1 MPDSKPPTETRTAAG
16 RPVAQNEV
24 MKQSLIWVLVIA
36 VSAVPLTFSDYWITS
51 IMIPMLVMGLAG
63 VGVNFLMGYA
73 GCVSIGSAAF
83 MAVGAFS
90 AYNLLLRAPMLPL
103 PVVIILSGAIAAVFG
118 VLFGLPSL
126 RIKGFYLA
134 VSTLA
139 AQFFFEWL
147 FTNFAWFCNYN
158 LSLTITAPRLEIFG
172 WNLKTVH
179 GRYLMVI
186 VTTLTLVGLAYS
198 IARSRIGREWVAV
211 SDMETAATVTGI
223 RVGRR
228 KLLAF
233 GISSFYCGIAGVLW
247 AFCYLGTSNALS
259 FDLDKSFEI
268 LFIVIIGGAANIFGN
283 FIGAAFIVLT
293 PIFLTLAVVGL
304 GLTDFVNIGTLT
316 NVQRV
321 IFGVLIIYI
330 LIKEPDGLYKLLQRM
345 AGTLLDR
352 VRRPATAS

>member
-1 MPDSKPPTETRTAAG
+1 MSDIKSLAETATVMS
-16 RPVAQNEV
+16 RPGKQNEV
-24 MKQSLIWVLVIA
+24 MKRTALWVLAIA
-36 VSAVPLTFSDYWITS
+36 ASFLPLSFSDYWISS
-51 IMIPMLVMGLAG
+51 IIIPMLVMGLAG

-90 AYNLLLRAPMLPL
+90 AYNLILRAPMLPL
-103 PVVIILSGAIAAVFG
+103 PVVIVLAGLIAALFG

-126 RIKGFYLA
+126 RIKGFYLI

-186 VTTLTLVGLAYS
+186 VTTLTLVALAYS
-198 IARSRIGREWVAV
+198 IARSRIGREWMAV
-211 SDMETAATVTGI
+211 SDMETSATVTGI
-223 RVGRR
+223 RVGSR

-233 GISSFYCGIAGVLW
+233 GISSFYCGVAGVLW

-304 GLTDFVNIGTLT
+304 GLTDYVNIGTLT

-330 LIKEPDGLYKLLQRM
+330 LIKEPDGLYRLLQRI
-345 AGTLLDR
+345 AAALFNR
-352 VRRPATAS
+352 VRRPGTA